1 MYKILLGIN
10 HKNTEDS
17 IKNALKDHYLC
28 VGTATYKE
36 AIMPLLKSNNVDVL
50 IIRDTLSGSID
61 ILKLVEDIRIESPNT
76 RIVFISKLR
85 DKNDIFLSTLVSYGI
100 YDIINK
106 DVVPLQ
112 EIISHVLSPRTF
124 RDVSMYYNG
133 VNKADIQDGCQ
144 KPTDD
149 SDKPQSG
156 VFFGLF
162 GSKNKKHGHEKSQFK
177 SVENNDVQIDVDT
190 MRSVIREEEMRK
202 IQVSI
207 DDLIDEA
214 VKKAVED
221 ANRQITEQN
230 SEISSLKEDVKRKS
244 SQLNES
250 IVKENEAK
258 IKAEELEVDLK
269 KEQERLQKIL
279 EEHNNQIKSLSKVE
293 DPAWFKNQLL
303 DKDSQLKALQEKLN
317 IVSMELEN
325 ANNKISTE
333 QVLFKTDDALQKKL
347 DNTLKEL
354 DNANRLV
361 EKLESELKNTH
372 SVDLSDSN
380 SDLNYAEDLSIECN
394 EHYIVAPNGSSNTIV
409 FMGAKHGVGNTTVA
423 INTAVIL
430 AQRKYKVLYMEFNR
444 NFPMINH
451 FFEFLNVTN
460 GIDTACDGI
469 ISNNTTAVD
478 KAIIKPKLIK
488 AKNGHLNKAYKR
500 LPENLHFMLFT
511 NDFLIDDKKNIV
523 NDRSIKDLFY
533 YLTMKLQYSYI
544 VVDIQPDDKVSKE
557 LFLNSGFMTDKLV
570 ITMSQDTHGVVSTG
584 YILKDLASGR
594 SVNLVK
600 NAFVVL
606 NKFQKQAVIK
616 KNDIQKWLGVGN
628 NNFAIITDDSVS
640 YLDSF
645 NYSIPYACTRA
656 KFVSDYLQIIDYI
669 IS

>member
-17 IKNALKDHYLC
+17 IKSALKDQYLC

-50 IIRDTLSGSID
+50 IIRDTLSGSTD
-61 ILKLVEDIRIESPNT
+61 ILKLIEDIRIESPNT

-133 VNKADIQDGCQ
+133 VNKVDTQDGYH
-144 KPTDD
+144 KTIDD
-149 SDKPQSG
+149 SDRSQSG
-156 VFFGLF
+156 GFFGLF
-162 GSKNKKHGHEKSQFK
+162 GSKHKRHEHTRSQFE
-177 SVENNDVQIDVDT
+177 SVENNNIQIDIDT
-190 MRSVIREEEMRK
+190 MRSAIREEERRK
-202 IQVSI
+202 IQGSI

-214 VKKAVED
+214 VKNAVED
-221 ANRQITEQN
+221 NNRTITEQN
-230 SEISSLKEDVKRKS
+230 LEIASLKEDVKRKS
-244 SQLNES
+244 SQLDES
-250 IVKENEAK
+250 IAKENEAK
-258 IKAEELEVDLK
+258 IKAEELKADLA
-269 KEQERLQKIL
+269 KEKAHLQSIL
-279 EEHNNQIKSLSKVE
+279 EEHSNQIKSLSEVE

-303 DKDSQLKALQEKLN
+303 DKDSQLKALQEKLH
-317 IVSMELEN
+317 IVSMELEKV
-325 ANNKISTE
+325 NNKNSSAE
-333 QVLFKTDDALQKKL
+333 MSVKTYGTLQKKL
-347 DNTLKEL
+347 DDTLKEL
-354 DNANRLV
+354 DDANRLV
-361 EKLESELKNTH
+361 KKLEGELKNNR
-372 SVDLSDSN
+372 SVDLDDSN
-380 SDLNYAEDLSIECN
+380 SNLNYAEDLSIEYN
-394 EHYIVAPNGSSNTIV
+394 EECIVASNGRSNTVV

-430 AQRKYKVLYMEFNR
+430 AQKKYKVLYMEFNR

-488 AKNGHLNKAYKR
+488 TKNGHLNKAYKR

-511 NDFLIDDKKNIV
+511 NDFLTDEKKNIV

-570 ITMSQDTHGVVSTG
+570 ITMSQDTHGIVSAG

-600 NAFVVL
+600 NAFIVL

-616 KNDIQKWLGVGN
+616 KNDIQKWLGVDS

-656 KFVSDYLQIIDYI
+656 KFVSDYLQIVDYI

>member
-1 MYKILLGIN
+1 MLCKTHVLGG
-10 HKNTEDS
+10 TLAGLSLS
-17 IKNALKDHYLC
+17 IAFNSVDTFIISC
-28 VGTATYKE
+28 VGGIICSLIPDIDAKNSFITRMTY
-36 AIMPLLKSNNVDVL
+36 
-50 IIRDTLSGSID
+50 
-61 ILKLVEDIRIESPNT
+61 
-76 RIVFISKLR
+76 
-85 DKNDIFLSTLVSYGI
+85 
-100 YDIINK
+100 
-106 DVVPLQ
+106 
-112 EIISHVLSPRTF
+112 
-124 RDVSMYYNG
+124 
-133 VNKADIQDGCQ
+133 
-144 KPTDD
+144 
-149 SDKPQSG
+149 
-156 VFFGLF
+156 FFG
-162 GSKNKKHGHEKSQFK
+162 
-177 SVENNDVQIDVDT
+177 
-190 MRSVIREEEMRK
+190 
-202 IQVSI
+202 
-207 DDLIDEA
+207 
-214 VKKAVED
+214 
-221 ANRQITEQN
+221 
-230 SEISSLKEDVKRKS
+230 
-244 SQLNES
+244 
-250 IVKENEAK
+250 
-258 IKAEELEVDLK
+258 
-269 KEQERLQKIL
+269 
-279 EEHNNQIKSLSKVE
+279 
-293 DPAWFKNQLL
+293 
-303 DKDSQLKALQEKLN
+303 N

-354 DNANRLV
+354 DNANKLV

-372 SVDLSDSN
+372 SVDLNDSN
-380 SDLNYAEDLSIECN
+380 SDLNYAEDLSIKYN
-394 EHYIVAPNGSSNTIV
+394 EDYIVASNGSYNTIV

-460 GIDTACDGI
+460 GIDTACDSI

-570 ITMSQDTHGVVSTG
+570 ITMSQDTHGVVSAG

-600 NAFVVL
+600 NAFIVL

-669 IS
+669 IL